1 MQAQVVVYLDEV
13 RTHLHLDPGTERRV
27 ITEMRAHFQEK
38 MSDLQDQ
45 GMPEEDATR
54 EALASFGE
62 ARSIA
67 RMMYEAYSEGS
78 WTEVLISCQP
88 HLIVAALFATHIW
101 RSPLLLSAAFAAIV
115 VIALLGWRK
124 GAPNWRYSWF
134 SYAVVPLLILSYV
147 SMDPVAR
154 TISFLTQGQGSPASL
169 WHLAALAVLYIG
181 TLWLISSTAVTV
193 ARQDWILVSLMLLP
207 LPVLGIWIITVTQS
221 GGVLL
226 DALRSLEV
234 RFSKWDTAMAYFFVV
249 LGATTAVFV
258 RVRQRA
264 LKVAT
269 VIAVGIVGGAAA
281 AGSIWGELGLFK
293 LVAVSVSLLL
303 FLMIPLLL
311 QALLGRDPQTENSIP
326 TDLPF

>member
-1 MQAQVVVYLDEV
+1 MQAEVGVFLDEV

-27 ITEMRAHFQEK
+27 ITEMRTHFQEK
-38 MSDLQDQ
+38 MSDLQDL
-45 GMPEEDATR
+45 GMPEEEATR

-67 RMMYEAYSEGS
+67 RMTYEAYSKGS
-78 WTEVLISCQP
+78 WIETLISCQP
-88 HLIVAALFATHIW
+88 HLIVAALFATHVW
-101 RSPLLLSAAFAAIV
+101 RSPLLLSAAFASII
-115 VIALLGWRK
+115 VIALLGWRN
-124 GAPNWRYSWF
+124 GAPNWLFSWIG
-134 SYAVVPLLILSYV
+134 YAVLPLLILSYM

-154 TISFLTQGQGSPASL
+154 TILFLVRGQGTPASL
-169 WHLAALAVLYIG
+169 WHLAALAVLY
-181 TLWLISSTAVTV
+181 TFTVWLIFSTAVTV

-221 GGVLL
+221 AGFLL
-226 DALRSLEV
+226 DALRGLEV
-234 RFSKWDTAMAYFFVV
+234 RFSKWDTAMAYFFIV

-264 LKVAT
+264 LKVAA

-293 LVAVSVSLLL
+293 LIAVSMCLLL
-303 FLMIPLLL
+303 FLTIPMLIH
-311 QALLGRDPQTENSIP
+311 ALLGRDQQAEN
-326 TDLPF
+326 TLPS

>member
-1 MQAQVVVYLDEV
+1 MQAAVGVYLDEV

-27 ITEMRAHFQEK
+27 ITELRTHFQEK

-45 GMPEEDATR
+45 GLPEEEATR
-54 EALASFGE
+54 EALESFGE

-67 RMMYEAYSEGS
+67 RMMYEAYSKGS
-78 WTEVLISCQP
+78 WIEALISCQP
-88 HLIVAALFATHIW
+88 HLIVAALFATHVW
-101 RSPLLLSAAFAAIV
+101 RSPVLLSAAFAGIV

-124 GAPNWRYSWF
+124 GAHNWLYSWIG
-134 SYAVVPLLILSYV
+134 YAVLPLLILSYV
-147 SMDPVAR
+147 SMEPVAR
-154 TISFLTQGQGSPASL
+154 TISFLMQGRGTPAPL
-169 WHLAALAVLYIG
+169 WLLAALAVLYAV

-193 ARQDWILVSLMLLP
+193 ARQDWILLSLMLLP
-207 LPVLGIWIITVTQS
+207 LPVLGIWIISVTQS
-221 GGVLL
+221 AGFLL

-264 LKVAT
+264 LKVAA
-269 VIAVGIVGGAAA
+269 VIAVGMVGGAAA

-293 LVAVSVSLLL
+293 LIAISVCLLL
-303 FLMIPLLL
+303 FLTIPLLL
-311 QALLGRDPQTENSIP
+311 QALLGRDPQTENTLIS
-326 TDLPF
+326 